1 MRIVFMGT
9 PDFAYVQLKAIIESG
24 HEVVAVVTQPDK
36 PNTRGNKI
44 IYSPVK
50 VLALENSI
58 EVLQPTN
65 IKSLDAFQEIQTYKP
80 EIIIAVAY
88 GQLLSKEMLQ
98 LPKYGC
104 INIHASLLPKYR
116 GSAPIHWSII
126 NGEVETGVTTMYMD
140 IGMDTGDMIYQERV
154 SIGEYVTVGELY
166 DELAALGAS
175 LILKTL
181 SDVKAGLAPR
191 EKQDESKSTY
201 APLLSKDTGKINW
214 HHTSKQI
221 ANLVRGTNPWPVAF
235 TNYAGQ
241 KVKVLT
247 VQNHENSIDK
257 KSEPGTIIE
266 YVKNKGL
273 LVKTGDG
280 AIYLNMIQFPNK
292 KKMNVDHYMLGN
304 TIDMG
309 TVLGK

>member
-1 MRIVFMGT
+1 MGT
-9 PDFAYVQLKAIIESG
+9 PDFAYVQLKALLEAG

-36 PNTRGNKI
+36 PNKRGNKI
-44 IYSPVK
+44 VYSPVK

-65 IKSLDAFQEIQTYKP
+65 IKSLEAVQRIQSFNP
-80 EIIIAVAY
+80 QIIVAVAY
-88 GQLLSKEMLQ
+88 GQLLSQKILE

-140 IGMDTGDMIYQERV
+140 IGMDTGDMIYHEKV

-166 DELAALGAS
+166 DKLAAIGAS
-175 LILKTL
+175 LIVKTIAHIQTG
-181 SDVKAGLAPR
+181 VAPR
-191 EKQDESKSTY
+191 EKQDEEKSTY

-214 HHTSKQI
+214 NNTSKQI

-241 KVKVLT
+241 KIKILT
-247 VQNHENSIDK
+247 TQNHQDTIDID
-257 KSEPGTIIE
+257 SEPGTIIE
-266 YVKNKGL
+266 YVRNKGL

-280 AIYLNMIQFPNK
+280 AIYLDMIQFPNK
-292 KKMNVDHYMLGN
+292 KKMNMDTYLLGN
-304 TIDMG
+304 TIDIG
-309 TVLGK
+309 TVLG

>member
-9 PDFAYVQLKAIIESG
+9 PDFAYVQLKALLEAG

-36 PNTRGNKI
+36 PNKRGNKI
-44 IYSPVK
+44 VYSPVK

-65 IKSLDAFQEIQTYKP
+65 IKSLEAVQRIQSFNP
-80 EIIIAVAY
+80 QIIVAVAY
-88 GQLLSKEMLQ
+88 GQLLSQKILE

-140 IGMDTGDMIYQERV
+140 IGMDTGDMIYHEKV

-166 DELAALGAS
+166 DKLAAIGAS
-175 LILKTL
+175 LIVKTIAHIQTG
-181 SDVKAGLAPR
+181 VAPR
-191 EKQDESKSTY
+191 EKQDEAKSTY

-214 HHTSKQI
+214 NNTSKQI

-241 KVKVLT
+241 KIKILT
-247 VQNHENSIDK
+247 TQNHQDTIDID
-257 KSEPGTIIE
+257 SEPGTIIE
-266 YVKNKGL
+266 YVRNKGL

-280 AIYLNMIQFPNK
+280 AIYLDMIQFPNK
-292 KKMNVDHYMLGN
+292 KKMNMDTYLLGN
-304 TIDMG
+304 TIEIG
-309 TVLGK
+309 TVLG

>member
-1 MRIVFMGT
+1 MGT
-9 PDFAYVQLKAIIESG
+9 PDFAYVQLKALLEAG

-36 PNTRGNKI
+36 PNKRGNKI
-44 IYSPVK
+44 VYSPVK

-65 IKSLDAFQEIQTYKP
+65 IKSLEAVQRIQSFNP
-80 EIIIAVAY
+80 QIIVAVAY
-88 GQLLSKEMLQ
+88 GQLLSQKILE

-140 IGMDTGDMIYQERV
+140 IGMDTGDMIYHEKV

-166 DELAALGAS
+166 DKLAAIGAS
-175 LILKTL
+175 LIVKTIAHIQTG
-181 SDVKAGLAPR
+181 VAPR
-191 EKQDESKSTY
+191 EKQDEAKSTY

-214 HHTSKQI
+214 NNTSKQI

-241 KVKVLT
+241 KIKILT
-247 VQNHENSIDK
+247 TQNHQDTIDID
-257 KSEPGTIIE
+257 SEPGTIIE
-266 YVKNKGL
+266 YVRNKGL

-280 AIYLNMIQFPNK
+280 AIYLDMIQFPNK
-292 KKMNVDHYMLGN
+292 KKMNMDTYLLGN
-304 TIDMG
+304 TIDIG
-309 TVLGK
+309 TVLG